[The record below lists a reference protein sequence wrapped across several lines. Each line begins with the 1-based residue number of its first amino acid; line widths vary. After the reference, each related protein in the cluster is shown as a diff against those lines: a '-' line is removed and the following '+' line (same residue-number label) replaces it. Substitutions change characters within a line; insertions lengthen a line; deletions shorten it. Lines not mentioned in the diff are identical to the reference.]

1 MEPFNGSHA
10 TPFAA
15 VATGSTVAL
24 TGVTLYALPALPD
37 AAADDEATDAEGAAA
52 KAEDNAANDAAGP
65 PSNDTAEDALASE
78 VSAGAAMA
86 LPRNIKPSPNGEI
99 MSLARNRRECSGPDP
114 AEW

>member
-1 MEPFNGSHA
+1 MESFNGSHA

-24 TGVTLYALPALPD
+24 TGVTLYARPALPED
-37 AAADDEATDAEGAAA
+37 AADNGATDADGGAA
-52 KAEDNAANDAAGP
+52 KAEDNAAKDAVGP
-65 PSNDTAEDALASE
+65 PTSDTDADALASE
-78 VSAGAAMA
+78 VAAGAASA
-86 LPRNIKPSPNGEI
+86 PPKNRKPSPNGEI